1 VAEGRIVA
9 ARQGAGMTPHVVI
22 AGGGFGAL
30 EGLLALQ
37 ALARERVH
45 ISLLTATRHLTYRA
59 PSVAEPFGGEHPQ
72 RYDWERIT
80 RDRGVR
86 WIPDV
91 VEAVRPDARE
101 LDTRDGP
108 PVPYDALL
116 LAVGARPEIAL
127 PGAIC
132 FAGPRDVLA
141 IRETIEALAPGRLH
155 RIAFVAMTGTAWT
168 LPLYELALMTAAHGR
183 RRGLDLAIE
192 LITRE
197 SAPLGIFGAVASA
210 AVARRLADA
219 GVHVRTG
226 TFPTEY
232 AEGRLWLELEGP
244 LDVDCVVALPHLQG
258 PQLPGVPVDF
268 DGFVPVDAYGR
279 IRGLDRVWAVG
290 DMTTRLLKQ
299 GGLAAQQ
306 ADVAAADIAAQ
317 VAGCDVEVQPYEPK
331 LQGKLLTGAD
341 TLYLQHDPHGP
352 AGSEAS
358 SHRFLWPSLKV
369 VGRHVGPYLDSL
381 DRPAGPATTRFESR
395 RRFDRPRTVGQV
407 PHESLVRVDRRVKE
421 ILARPAASR

>member
-1 VAEGRIVA
+1 MWVTADA
-9 ARQGAGMTPHVVI
+9 CASSARERVGMTPHVVI
-22 AGGGFGAL
+22 AGGGVGGL

-37 ALARERVH
+37 ALAGERVH
-45 ISLLTATRHLTYRA
+45 VSVLTAARHLTYRA
-59 PSVAEPFGGEHPQ
+59 LSVAEPFGSEPAQ

-91 VEAVRPDARE
+91 LKAVRPDARE

-108 PVPYDALL
+108 PTPYDALL
-116 LAVGARPEIAL
+116 LAVGARPEPAL
-127 PGAIC
+127 RGATT

-141 IRETIEALAPGRLH
+141 IKETIEALVPGRQH
-155 RIAFVAMTGTAWT
+155 TIAFVAMAGTAWT
-168 LPLYELALMTAAHGR
+168 LPLYELALMTAEHGR

-197 SAPLGIFGAVASA
+197 STPLGIFGAAASS
-210 AVARRLADA
+210 AVRRRLTDA
-219 GVHVRTG
+219 GVRIRTG

-232 AEGRLWLELEGP
+232 ADGRLWLELEGP
-244 LDVDCVVALPHLQG
+244 LDGDLVVALPHLRG
-258 PQLPGVPVDF
+258 PQLAGLPNEF

-279 IRGLDRVWAVG
+279 VRGANRVWAVG

-317 VAGCDVEVQPYEPK
+317 VADSDVEVHPYEPK
-331 LQGKLLTGAD
+331 LQGHAAD
-341 TLYLQHDPHGP
+341 GHRPLYLQCDPHP
-352 AGSEAS
+352 PLSSEAS
-358 SHRFLWPSLKV
+358 PERLWWRPQKV
-369 VGRHVGPYLDSL
+369 VGGHLGPYLESL
-381 DRPAGPATTRFESR
+381 DGA
-395 RRFDRPRTVGQV
+395 
-407 PHESLVRVDRRVKE
+407 
-421 ILARPAASR
+421 LAR